1 MKVDLDLAIKDNFQK
16 DIGKPLNED
25 DSKYSEQG
33 VIENHYL
40 GGHLEK

>member
-1 MKVDLDLAIKDNFQK
+1 MKIKLDLAIKDNLLK
-16 DIGKPLNED
+16 DIGKPCIED

>member
-1 MKVDLDLAIKDNFQK
+1 MKIELDLAIKDNFQK
-16 DIGKPLNED
+16 DIGKPGIED

>member
-1 MKVDLDLAIKDNFQK
+1 MNIDLDLAIKDNFLK
-16 DIGKPLNED
+16 DRGELLNED

-33 VIENHYL
+33 IIENHYL